1 MDSPKRI
8 RSRQLDGVFQKVLG
22 LWFGNALKESWLWS
36 LCQFQWRIKSHVF
49 RIPTKNRENKE
60 SFRPKPVR
68 CGSNSNGNHIFP
80 IADTI
85 FIFFTVWCSS
95 SPQTAWWSGN
105 FFGVCVCVC
114 RPMSASRMWS
124 CKLCG
129 MTMFSWSQR
138 SWTPSTTCQNKMLLL
153 PSLPKSSR
161 SLILRYLRPHS
172 YIPTQ
177 LFLGLMAVKR
187 PETCQ
192 VNGLACALLM
202 WEWMSALCT
211 PTAA

>member
-114 RPMSASRMWS
+114 VGPWAPRGCEVASCAGWQCSAGHRDPGLPQQPARTR
-124 CKLCG
+124 CCCC
-129 MTMFSWSQR
+129 R
-138 SWTPSTTCQNKMLLL
+138 ACQN
-153 PSLPKSSR
+153 PPGAS
-161 SLILRYLRPHS
+161 
-172 YIPTQ
+172 
-177 LFLGLMAVKR
+177 F
-187 PETCQ
+187 
-192 VNGLACALLM
+192 
-202 WEWMSALCT
+202 
-211 PTAA
+211 